1 MDMQHCLDMLD
12 MLSEGRLPE
21 EGAISSFIDACAPE
35 AFSGPVPEEAPDMEA
50 GYLAEAGL
58 APSQASYVPGEP
70 LPEEDAAAIRAALFE
85 RARKKAL
92 EHFGNRIYVRGLIEI
107 SNICRQNCLYCGI
120 RAANA
125 GAQRY
130 RLSPAEILACC
141 AHGYELGFRTFVLQG
156 GEDIWFTDERLAG
169 IVGSIKASWP
179 DCAVT
184 LSVGERPL
192 ESYRLLR
199 RAGADRFLLR
209 HETADPVH
217 YAKLHPA
224 RQTWKNRMACLEALK
239 ACGYQTGAGFMVGS
253 PWQTTDCLEKD
264 VRFLCRLQPEMVGI
278 GPFIPHADTP
288 FAHFPA
294 GSVERTLVMVAMI
307 RLLLPFSLLPA
318 TTALG
323 TAAGD
328 GRERGILAGANVL
341 MPNLSPREARARYRL
356 YDNKLS
362 EGAECADNVAEL
374 RERIRATG
382 YEIVVDR
389 GDFCRGG
396 ETPCQEEG
404 APCADAAQTEF
415 PASEGDVFHG

>member
-1 MDMQHCLDMLD
+1 MNMQDYLAVLDI
-12 MLSEGRLPE
+12 LSEGRLPE
-21 EGAISSFIDACAPE
+21 EGAIAALIDACAPE
-35 AFSGPVPEEAPDMEA
+35 AFAGPVPEEADELEA

-58 APSQASYVPGEP
+58 FSDSSPYVPGEP
-70 LPEEDAAAIRAALFE
+70 LPEEDAAALREALFE
-85 RARKKAL
+85 RAREKAQ
-92 EHFGNRIYVRGLIEI
+92 EHFGNRIYIRGLIEI
-107 SNICRQNCLYCGI
+107 SNICRRNCRYCGI
-120 RAANA
+120 RASNA
-125 GAQRY
+125 RAERY

-169 IVGSIKASWP
+169 IVGNIKASWP

-209 HETADPVH
+209 HETADPAH
-217 YAKLHPA
+217 YARLHPSA
-224 RQTWKNRMACLEALK
+224 QSWKNRMVCLEDLK

-253 PWQTTDCLEKD
+253 PWQTTACLEED
-264 VRFLCRLQPEMVGI
+264 VRFLHRFQPEMVGI

-288 FAHFPA
+288 FARFPA
-294 GSVERTLVMVAMI
+294 GSVERTLVMVAMV
-307 RLLLPFSLLPA
+307 RLLLPFAMLPS

-323 TAAGD
+323 TAAGN

-362 EGAECADNVAEL
+362 EGAECADNVEEL
-374 RERIRATG
+374 KERIRAVG

-389 GDFCRGG
+389 GDFSRG
-396 ETPCQEEG
+396 EEL
-404 APCADAAQTEF
+404 
-415 PASEGDVFHG
+415 PAEALARS

>member
-1 MDMQHCLDMLD
+1 MNMQDCLAVLD
-12 MLSEGRLPE
+12 LLNEGRLPE
-21 EGAISSFIDACAPE
+21 EGAIAAFIDACAPE
-35 AFSGPVPEEAPDMEA
+35 AFAGPVPEEAAELEA
-50 GYLAEAGL
+50 GYVAEAGL
-58 APSQASYVPGEP
+58 PAAAPYVPGDA
-70 LPEEDAAAIRAALFE
+70 LPEEEASALRSTLFE
-85 RARKKAL
+85 RAREKAR
-92 EHFGNRIYVRGLIEI
+92 EHFGNRIYIRGLIEI
-107 SNICRQNCLYCGI
+107 SNICRRNCRYCGI
-120 RAANA
+120 RASNA
-125 GAQRY
+125 RAERY
-130 RLSPAEILACC
+130 RMSPAEILACC
-141 AHGYELGFRTFVLQG
+141 EHGYALGFRTFVLQG

-209 HETADPVH
+209 HETANPAH
-217 YAKLHPA
+217 YARLHPA
-224 RQTWKNRMACLEALK
+224 AQSWKHRMACLEDLK

-253 PWQTTDCLEKD
+253 PWQSTAYLEED
-264 VRFLCRLQPEMVGI
+264 VRFLHRFQPEMVGI

-288 FAHFPA
+288 FARFPA
-294 GSVERTLVMVAMI
+294 GSVERTLVMVAI
-307 RLLLPFSLLPA
+307 VRLLLPFAMLPS

-323 TAAGD
+323 TAAGN

-374 RERIRATG
+374 KERIRAIG

-389 GDFCRGG
+389 GDFFRG
-396 ETPCQEEG
+396 EEL
-404 APCADAAQTEF
+404 
-415 PASEGDVFHG
+415 PAEGSALL